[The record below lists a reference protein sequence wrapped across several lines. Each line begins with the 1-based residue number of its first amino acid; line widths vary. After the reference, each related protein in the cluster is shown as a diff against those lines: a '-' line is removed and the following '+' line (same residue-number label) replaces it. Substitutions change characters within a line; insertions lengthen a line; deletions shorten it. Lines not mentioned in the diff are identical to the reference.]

1 MENPFSN
8 AQKQIEKTAEKL
20 NLDKNVVET
29 LKEPMRILQV
39 RIPIKMDD
47 GSIKTFTG
55 FRVQYNNARGPTKG
69 GIRYH
74 PNESLD
80 TVKALAAWMTWKCAI
95 ADIPF
100 GGAKGGIICNPKEMS
115 QAELERLSRG
125 YIRQIA
131 EFIGPDKDIP
141 APDVY
146 TNPQT
151 MAWMLDEYE
160 KIVRKNSP
168 AVITGKPLEVG
179 GSKGRTKAT
188 GFGVAINIREAAK
201 KIGLE
206 LNSAKVAIQGFGN
219 VGMYVA
225 KSLEQMGAKIIA
237 LSDSKGGIYNP
248 DGISVEKAI
257 KHKQEIGSLKGLE
270 GTKEISNEE
279 LLELECDI
287 LIPAALENQI
297 TKDNADKIKAKIIA
311 EAANGPT
318 TPEAD
323 EILYKNGK
331 FLIPDIL
338 CNAGGVIVSY
348 FEWVQNRTGDYWSE
362 EEVDKRLDEKLT
374 SAFSQMVKMA
384 EKEKVDN
391 RTAAYMIAMKR
402 VVDAMKLKGI
412 I

>member
-1 MENPFSN
+1 MENPFLN
-8 AQKQIEKTAEKL
+8 AQKQIEKTAKKL
-20 NLDKNVVET
+20 NLNKNIVEL
-29 LKEPMRILQV
+29 LKEPMRIIQV

-47 GSIKTFTG
+47 GTIKTFTG

-74 PNESLD
+74 PNENLD
-80 TVKALAAWMTWKCAI
+80 TVKALAAWMTWKCSI

-115 QAELERLSRG
+115 QNELERLSRG
-125 YIRQIA
+125 YIKAIA

-160 KIVRKNSP
+160 KITRKNSP
-168 AVITGKPLEVG
+168 AVITGKPLEIG

-188 GFGVAINIREAAK
+188 GFGVAITIREAAK
-201 KIGLE
+201 KVGLN
-206 LNSAKVAIQGFGN
+206 LNGAKVAIQGFGN
-219 VGMYVA
+219 VGMYA
-225 KSLEQMGAKIIA
+225 AIALEQMGAKVIA

-257 KHKQEIGSLKGLE
+257 KHKQENGSLKGLE
-270 GTKEISNEE
+270 GTKEISNSE

-297 TKDNADKIKAKIIA
+297 TKENANKIKAKIIA

-348 FEWVQNRTGDYWSE
+348 FEWVQNRTGEYWSE
-362 EEVDKRLDEKLT
+362 EEVDKKLDEKLT
-374 SAFSQMVKMA
+374 RAFSKMVEVA

-391 RTAAYMIAMKR
+391 RTAAYMIAIKK
-402 VVDAMKLKGI
+402 VVNAMKLKGWI
-412 I
+412 

>member
-1 MENPFSN
+1 MENPFLN

-20 NLDKNVVET
+20 NLDKNVTEL
-29 LKEPMRILQV
+29 LKEPMRVMQV

-47 GSIKTFTG
+47 GNVKTFTG

-74 PNESLD
+74 PKESLD

-160 KIVRKNSP
+160 RIVRKNSP
-168 AVITGKPLEVG
+168 AIITGKPIEVG
-179 GSKGRTKAT
+179 GSLGRTKAT
-188 GFGVAINIREAAK
+188 GFGVAINIREATK
-201 KIGLE
+201 KVGIE
-206 LNSAKVAIQGFGN
+206 LKGAKVAIQGFGN
-219 VGMYVA
+219 VGMYAA
-225 KSLEQMGAKIIA
+225 KSLEEMGAKIIA
-237 LSDSKGGIYNP
+237 LSDSKSGIYNP

-257 KHKQEIGSLKGLE
+257 NHKKETGSLKGLE
-270 GTKEISNEE
+270 GTSEITNEE

-287 LIPAALENQI
+287 LVPAALENQI
-297 TKDNADKIKAKIIA
+297 TKENADKIKAKIIA

-323 EILYKNGK
+323 EILHKNGK

-362 EEVDKRLDEKLT
+362 EEVDKKLDEKLT
-374 SAFSQMVKMA
+374 RAFSQMAEMA

-402 VVDAMKLKGI
+402 VVDAMKLKGWI
-412 I
+412 

>member
-1 MENPFSN
+1 MENPFLN
-8 AQKQIEKTAEKL
+8 AQKQIEKTAKKL
-20 NLDKNVVET
+20 NLNENIT
-29 LKEPMRILQV
+29 EALKEPMRILQV
-39 RIPIKMDD
+39 KIPTKMDD
-47 GSIKTFTG
+47 GKVKNFTG

-74 PNESLD
+74 PEENLD

-115 QAELERLSRG
+115 QNELEKLSRG
-125 YIRQIA
+125 YIRA
-131 EFIGPDKDIP
+131 VAKFIGPDNDIP

-160 KIVRKNSP
+160 KIVGKSSP
-168 AVITGKPLEVG
+168 AVITGKPLEIG

-201 KIGLE
+201 TIGLK
-206 LNSAKVAIQGFGN
+206 LSGAKVVIQGFGN
-219 VGMYVA
+219 VGMYAA
-225 KSLEQMGAKIIA
+225 KFLEEMGAKIIVI
-237 LSDSKGGIYNP
+237 SDSKGGIYNP
-248 DGISVEKAI
+248 EGISVEKAI
-257 KHKQEIGSLKGLE
+257 KHKQETGSLKGIE
-270 GTKEISNEE
+270 GAKEISNEK

-287 LIPAALENQI
+287 LVPAALENQI
-297 TKDNADKIKAKIIA
+297 TKENAEKIKAKIIA

-323 EILYKNGK
+323 EILHKNRK

-348 FEWVQNRTGDYWSE
+348 FEWIQNRTGNYWSE
-362 EEVDKRLDEKLT
+362 EEVDKKLDEKLT
-374 SAFSQMVKMA
+374 IAFSQMVEMA